1 MDIKLKAKDII
12 FNKDELLT
20 IFAGDS
26 HTWGQGADGWETALK
41 PSYVQ
46 AELRRLPEY
55 IPSFV
60 NLYSRYIQNLRKDK
74 PATYVINSGYG
85 CASTKK
91 YLKDFWYQ
99 AVEIYKP
106 DIIVL
111 EFAINDW
118 LEDRQVS
125 LAEFEANLNT
135 MIDRSN
141 EIAAIPIL
149 LSVSPILG
157 TLYSGD
163 HYYQDYIDI
172 TRKIGCTR
180 KDVLFAD
187 ANKIM
192 NDFLDKGDSKKNEA
206 ELFYDDW
213 HVAQKGQELYLEA
226 IISAL
231 GI

>member
-1 MDIKLKAKDII
+1 MDIKIKAKNLIMK
-12 FNKDELLT
+12 KDELLI

-26 HTWGQGADGWETALK
+26 HTWGQGAKGWEKALK
-41 PSYVQ
+41 PPVVQ
-46 AELRRLPEY
+46 AELRRLPEN

-60 NLYSRYIQNLRKDK
+60 VLFTNYLKHLRKNK
-74 PATYVINSGYG
+74 SGTYAINSGYG

-91 YLKDFWYQ
+91 YLRDFWYQ
-99 AVEIYKP
+99 AVEIYRP

-118 LEDRQVS
+118 LEDREVS
-125 LAEFEANLNT
+125 LEEFEKNLNE

-141 EIAAIPIL
+141 KIDAVPIL

-157 TLYSGD
+157 TLYSGK

-172 TRKIGCTR
+172 ARKIGCSR
-180 KDVLFAD
+180 KDLLFAD

-192 NDFLDKGDSKKNEA
+192 NDFLNSGDRKKNEA
-206 ELFYDDW
+206 ELFDDDW

-226 IISAL
+226 LVEAL
-231 GI
+231 SL